1 MKKISL
7 IIIFVLL
14 NATIAL
20 AQIVAFTNV
29 NVIPMDKEQV
39 LQNQTVLIR
48 DGIIAEI
55 GSKVSIPK
63 NTQIIDG
70 KGKYL
75 IPGLVDMHVHLLSD
89 DAEYPKNI
97 AEDEL
102 KIMVANGVTTV
113 RFMIGT
119 PEQLVLRQKSA
130 KGEIIAP
137 TIYAASPHLTGREQG
152 NNFVVNTPD
161 EAREAVRKSKAAGYD
176 FIKVTTYIK
185 PEVYEAAVDE
195 AAKQNIRVVGHADS
209 RFVGL
214 ERALKAKQQ
223 IEHLDGYLE
232 AILKDDAPM
241 KGSVSDI
248 YIYNPKNWESLDYV
262 DESKIAKIAKAT
274 VEANPFVDPTQS
286 FMKNTFGL
294 PRSEESIR
302 AQPDFRFY
310 PKKNQ
315 DFYINYMKRT
325 PLNQVSW
332 EKRARWVEI
341 KNKLIKAIYDAG
353 GKIMTGS
360 DTPEFLFLY
369 GFTEHREMKALN
381 DAGLSTYAVLEAATK
396 NPSEYL
402 GTLDKTG
409 TIEKGKR
416 ADLVLLNANPLEN
429 ISATENRAGVM
440 LKGKYY
446 TQAEMNKW
454 LDEAA
459 PKLHNA
465 LPEEK
470 KEGDALQGY
479 WLGAVTLGDKTWRVN
494 FTVKKEG
501 EKYKALADFI
511 DVNGYGREFSVKG
524 NGDNFHLERPQPSGI
539 PIVFDG
545 KIDGDSFK
553 GDWSGFGM
561 KAKFDLLRS
570 TPPRDFYKEE
580 EVTFKNG
587 EVTLSGT
594 LLLPLNAKK
603 AAPVVVFVHGSGAET
618 RVPNKSWALH
628 FVRRGFAALIY
639 DKRGTGKSTGSWQS
653 SSMETLADDALAGI
667 DFLKTRAEIDV
678 KKITVAGHSQGGWI
692 APLTAAKSNDVA
704 FVITS
709 AASGVSPDKQSI
721 YHRANVMREEGFPE
735 TAVKIAT
742 DLREKLYATGKLLL
756 NNDPNAAAERKK
768 VSAEL
773 EKYSKE
779 PWFERGAE
787 LPPNLDEDK
796 PSRGALEL
804 LFFQPVPMWEKVKVP
819 VFMVWGDKDNVVPVV
834 EGRKIIEGTL
844 SQSGNKNVSIKIF
857 SNVDH
862 GVILVNPKKETD
874 FPRIDLNYYESM
886 VDWLAAQIA
895 KSK

>member
-1 MKKISL
+1 MKKIIL
-7 IIIFVLL
+7 GFI
-14 NATIAL
+14 L
-20 AQIVAFTNV
+20 AFLSFTAVFAQTVAFTNV

-39 LQNQTVLIR
+39 LLNQTVLIK
-48 DGIIAEI
+48 DGLILQI
-55 GSKVSIPK
+55 GNKINLPK
-63 NTQIIDG
+63 DAQIIDG
-70 KGKYL
+70 TGKYL
-75 IPGLVDMHVHLLSD
+75 IPGLVDMHVHMLSD

-119 PEQLVLRQKSA
+119 PEQLVLREKSA

-152 NNFVVNTPD
+152 NNFVVNTPE
-161 EAREAVRKSKAAGYD
+161 EAREAVRKSKASGYD
-176 FIKVTTYIK
+176 FIKITTFIK
-185 PEVYEAAVDE
+185 AEVYEAAVDE

-223 IEHLDGYLE
+223 IEHLDGYME

-241 KGSVSDI
+241 KGSVSDL
-248 YIYNPKNWESLDYV
+248 YIYQPKNWESIDYV
-262 DESKIAKIAKAT
+262 DENKIAKVAKST
-274 VEANPFVDPTQS
+274 VEANPYVDPTQH

-302 AQPDFRFY
+302 AQPDFKFY

-353 GKIMTGS
+353 GKIMVGS
-360 DTPEFLFLY
+360 DTPEFLWLY

-381 DAGLSTYAVLEAATK
+381 DAGLSNYSVLEAATK

-402 GTLDKTG
+402 GTIAKVG

-446 TQAEMNKW
+446 TQTEMNKW

-465 LPEEK
+465 LPAEPK
-470 KEGDALQGY
+470 KDDALQGY
-479 WLGAVTLGDKTWRVN
+479 WIGAITRGDKFWRVN

-501 EKYKALADFI
+501 ENHKASADFL
-511 DVNGYGREFSVKG
+511 DADGYGREFSVKQEG
-524 NGDNFHLERPQPSGI
+524 ENIRLERPQPSGI
-539 PIVFDG
+539 PIVFEG

-553 GDWSGFGM
+553 GDWSGFGI
-561 KAKFDLLRS
+561 KGNFDLLRAVQ
-570 TPPRDFYKEE
+570 PKPNYREE

-587 EVTLSGT
+587 DVTLAGT
-594 LLLPLNAKK
+594 LLLPNNAKT
-603 AAPVVVFVHGSGAET
+603 ASVVVFTHGGGAAD
-618 RVPNKSWALH
+618 RLSNRSWALH

-639 DKRGTGKSTGSWQS
+639 DKRGTGKSTGKWQTA
-653 SSMETLADDALAGI
+653 SMEDLADDAVAGI
-667 DFLKTRAEIDV
+667 NFLKTHSDIDL

-692 APLTAAKSNDVA
+692 APLTATKSNDVS
-704 FVITS
+704 FVIAS
-709 AASGVSPDKQSI
+709 AASGVAPDKQSI
-721 YHRANVMREEGFPE
+721 YHRANVMREAGFSE
-735 TAVKIAT
+735 DAVKIAT
-742 DLREKLYATGKLLL
+742 DLRERLYATGKMLLQ
-756 NNDPNAAAERKK
+756 NDERAAAERQKIS
-768 VSAEL
+768 VEL
-773 EKYSKE
+773 AKYAKE
-779 PWFERGAE
+779 PWLDAAA
-787 LPPNLDEDK
+787 LPPNLDNDN

-804 LFFQPVPMWEKVKVP
+804 LFFQPEPMWEKVKVP
-819 VFMVWGDKDNVVPVV
+819 VLLVWGDKDTVVPVV
-834 EGRKIIEGTL
+834 EGRKIIEDTL
-844 SQSGNKNVSIKIF
+844 NKSGNKDVSVKIF

-862 GVILVNPKKETD
+862 GVVLVNSNKNSD
-874 FPRIDLNYYESM
+874 FPRAALDYYEIM
-886 VDWLAAQIA
+886 VDWLTAQLA